1 MNNARASDPITSVI
15 AGERAA
21 LFAGN
26 HCDRILAALA
36 DDLNPPG
43 WGGMTAGEMAQA
55 TGMSVEQVCRR
66 LPELQARGQV
76 QVVQFEGEDLLRNGY
91 RVWEAV

>member
-15 AGERAA
+15 AAEHAA
-21 LFAGN
+21 LFAGK
-26 HCDRILAALA
+26 HYTRILAAL
-36 DDLNPPG
+36 DDEKTL
-43 WGGMTAGEMAQA
+43 TAGEMARV

>member
-21 LFAGN
+21 LFAGK
-26 HCDRILAALA
+26 HYPRIMQALE
-36 DDLNPPG
+36 DEKTL
-43 WGGMTAGEMAQA
+43 TAGEIAQV

-91 RVWEAV
+91 RVWEQV

>member
-21 LFAGN
+21 LFARYHN
-26 HCDRILAALA
+26 VRILAAL
-36 DDLNPPG
+36 DDEKSL
-43 WGGMTAGEMAQA
+43 TAGEIARI
-55 TGMSVEQVCRR
+55 TGLSVEQVCRR

>member
-15 AGERAA
+15 AGERAGVFTGKHYA
-21 LFAGN
+21 
-26 HCDRILAALA
+26 RILAALN
-36 DDLNPPG
+36 DEKTL
-43 WGGMTAGEMAQA
+43 TAGEMAQA